1 MYRHNATDKSG
12 LGLFGASH
20 GKATV
25 PVLARIVDTV
35 MGWMDRAR
43 QRRHLAELD
52 DRLLRDIGI
61 SRAEVEAEMS
71 RPVWRTLD

>member
-1 MYRHNATDKSG
+1 MYRYNATDKSDS
-12 LGLFGASH
+12 GLFGGSQ

-25 PVLARIVDTV
+25 PVLMRIVDTV

-61 SRAEVEAEMS
+61 GRADVEAEMS
-71 RPVWRTLD
+71 RPVWRELL